1 MRTRR
6 TRLKVKR
13 AGLLIEVSTRDL
25 IALIIMA
32 AILSEFIL
40 MAWGRVDEAES
51 MALFVSGYG
60 LGYLLERLMRDEGE
74 PSKTMGRRRRRLR

>member
-13 AGLLIEVSTRDL
+13 AGLLIEISTRDL
-25 IALIIMA
+25 VALIIMTV
-32 AILSEFIL
+32 ILSEFVL
-40 MAWGRVDEAES
+40 MAWGRMEEAER
-51 MALFVSGYG
+51 MALFASGYG

-74 PSKTMGRRRRRLR
+74 APKALGRRRRRIR